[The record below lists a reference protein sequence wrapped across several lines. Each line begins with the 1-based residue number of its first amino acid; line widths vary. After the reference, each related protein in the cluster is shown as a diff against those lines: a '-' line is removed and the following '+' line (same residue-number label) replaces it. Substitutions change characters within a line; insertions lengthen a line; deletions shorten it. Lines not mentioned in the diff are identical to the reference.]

1 MENILVISC
10 IFGKNFKFIHPSPD
24 NKNSYFFTNNPKLE
38 SEIIKKGWN
47 YVYINKILSD
57 NIILSSLQ
65 SKYIKFLQFINDFPE
80 FKNRMIIYVDH
91 KECINYL
98 SLNQI
103 KQLIN
108 ENIDK
113 SLIIRQ
119 TPYNKT
125 NIYQEINEAKLQKRY
140 AQNMNLTI
148 KFVELLESSNKINT
162 NVVICNTGL
171 LIYIN
176 LQYIF
181 PLLNNVYNMCL
192 KHQQPECQIYWSIFS
207 QFYKNKIKE
216 INYNTIKYL
225 KRTNPIR

>member
-1 MENILVISC
+1 
-10 IFGKNFKFIHPSPD
+10 
-24 NKNSYFFTNNPKLE
+24 
-38 SEIIKKGWN
+38 
-47 YVYINKILSD
+47 
-57 NIILSSLQ
+57 
-65 SKYIKFLQFINDFPE
+65 
-80 FKNRMIIYVDH
+80 MIIYVDH

-207 QFYKNKIKE
+207 QFYKNKINE